1 MFSKI
6 RRLCLKFSEILP
18 ESDDTDTM
26 SEAGSQSMLLM
37 NDSMLENENDKNKS
51 RVRRNRMILLRFLP
65 QERNL

>member
-51 RVRRNRMILLRFLP
+51 RVRRNRKILLRFLP